1 LKLSRKRF
9 FDTLDFCSS
18 FKVSCLVD
26 LVCDKGDL
34 KRKECLTQGPDGEAI
49 NLNEQK
55 DANEFAALVPF
66 LFESLL

>member
-1 LKLSRKRF
+1 M
-9 FDTLDFCSS
+9 
-18 FKVSCLVD
+18 D